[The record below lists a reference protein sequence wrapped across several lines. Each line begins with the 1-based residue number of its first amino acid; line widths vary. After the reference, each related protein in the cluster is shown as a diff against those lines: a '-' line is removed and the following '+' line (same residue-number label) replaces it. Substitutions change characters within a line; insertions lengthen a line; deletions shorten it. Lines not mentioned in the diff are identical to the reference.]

1 MELPGSVLHLM
12 IMNLKQ
18 QEFSIK
24 KRLKSFA
31 YAWNGLKVLVK
42 EEHNFRIHIVVTI
55 GVVIFAI
62 LLKISVYEWIAIV
75 LAIGLVMAMEIINSA
90 IENMA
95 DFVSPEKHEMVKKI
109 KDISA
114 AGVLICAVV
123 TFLVGLIIFLPKII

>member
-1 MELPGSVLHLM
+1 M
-12 IMNLKQ
+12 KQ
-18 QEFSIK
+18 QKFSIK
-24 KRLKSFA
+24 KRLKSFT

-62 LLKISVYEWIAIV
+62 LLKISVYEWIAIM
-75 LAIGLVMAMEIINSA
+75 LAIGLVIATEIMNSA

-123 TFLVGLIIFLPKII
+123 TLLVGLIIFLPKIIALLCLLRA